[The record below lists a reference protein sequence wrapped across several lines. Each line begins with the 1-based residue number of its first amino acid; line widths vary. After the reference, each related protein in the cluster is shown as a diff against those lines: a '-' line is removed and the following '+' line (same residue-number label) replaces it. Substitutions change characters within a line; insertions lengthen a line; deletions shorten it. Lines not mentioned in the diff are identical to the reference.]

1 MTEFTENHLKN
12 KQDSTQSCEAGGKS
26 CSTEKFGAKICTPCI
41 ISKLLIAGALIFL
54 GIKWLMN
61 YY

>member
-1 MTEFTENHLKN
+1 MTEFTENHPKD
-12 KQDSTQSCEAGGKS
+12 KQDSTQSCGAGGRS
-26 CSTEKFGAKICTPCI
+26 CSTVKNGTKFCTPCI